1 MTTAAEVL
9 SGEARWCV
17 LHGDCLDVLDTLPAD
32 SFDSCCTDVPYE
44 LGFMGRDWDRSG
56 LAFNPETYR
65 KVLRVLKPGA
75 HLLVF
80 GGTRTY
86 HRIACAIED
95 AGFEIRDSISVF
107 SWLYASGFPKSLN
120 ISKAMDKADGV
131 EHLREVVHRY
141 TAGGN
146 AGTPTSEKGGTYGVG
161 VENSDPIELA
171 VTRGASEKSRTWD
184 GWGTALKPA
193 WEPVIVARKPLIGTV
208 VDNVLAHSTGAINID
223 ACRVATNW
231 DEPDRP
237 ESWKRSGH
245 TDKPEAEKIA
255 APAGNGIECHPG
267 GRWPPNVLFVHHP
280 ECDRRGSKRVP
291 KAGGDTLGP
300 AAGEVCNNEIYG
312 KDKRPRGLWRAY
324 GNDDGTETVAAYD
337 CHDGRTVTTL
347 RWMLDGHP
355 VDAVTFLSGSLLPAI
370 ERLAGLRTRST
381 DSATLTVDEIA
392 NACQLTAL
400 PSFRA
405 CCPSCLRSCG
415 EQLRHLQEDARA
427 SAEQLSDALAR
438 VYRSLCSPQHNQPS
452 RHGDRLSSSG
462 DAPRRNAT
470 SRTPSSK
477 KSVAA
482 QTTAPEAETH
492 AGKSDIFEA
501 ESPLASLPNSNRSSS
516 NGEHADTNETPFHSG
531 CIDAVVRVL
540 FVAACRL
547 RDLPCESFSTVL
559 PTCPVREL
567 ERQSGVK
574 TSGPI
579 AFRDKSTDG
588 IYGAYE
594 KRSQVQHCDTG
605 TAARFFPQFEI
616 DDDALFLYC
625 AKAARAERE
634 LGCDRLP
641 AKTGAEATSSKD
653 GQARLNSPRTGAGRS
668 ADRVRNSHPTVK
680 PTELIRYLLRL
691 VTRKDGVNL
700 DFTCGSGT
708 GGVAAVLEEMRF
720 VGIELNDTEKEPF
733 VTIARARIDYYARAG
748 VQRGLFEAV
757 ST

>member
-1 MTTAAEVL
+1 MTTAAAVL

-17 LHGDCLDVLDTLPAD
+17 LHGDCLDVLDTMPAD
-32 SFDSCCTDVPYE
+32 SFDSSCADVPYE
-44 LGFMGRDWDRSG
+44 LGFMGRTWDRSG

-107 SWLYASGFPKSLN
+107 SWVYGSGFPKSLN
-120 ISKAMDKADGV
+120 VSLAMDKVDGI
-131 EHLREVVHRY
+131 EDLREVVHRY

-161 VENSDPIELA
+161 VENSDPIGLA
-171 VTRGASEKSRTWD
+171 VTRGASDKSRAWD

-193 WEPVIVARKPLIGTV
+193 WEPVIVARKPLVGTV
-208 VDNVLAHSTGAINID
+208 VENVLQHGTGAINID

-237 ESWKRSGH
+237 DSWKRSGH

-255 APAGNGIECHPG
+255 APAGQGIECHPG

-280 ECDRRGSKRVP
+280 SCRRIADRVVKRELLQHTGDLDPVVAYGKGLHGSKAVGDVP
-291 KAGGDTLGP
+291 
-300 AAGEVCNNEIYG
+300 
-312 KDKRPRGLWRAY
+312 
-324 GNDDGTETVAAYD
+324 ETVAAYD
-337 CHDGRTVTTL
+337 CH
-347 RWMLDGHP
+347 
-355 VDAVTFLSGSLLPAI
+355 
-370 ERLAGLRTRST
+370 
-381 DSATLTVDEIA
+381 
-392 NACQLTAL
+392 
-400 PSFRA
+400 
-405 CCPSCLRSCG
+405 
-415 EQLRHLQEDARA
+415 
-427 SAEQLSDALAR
+427 
-438 VYRSLCSPQHNQPS
+438 
-452 RHGDRLSSSG
+452 
-462 DAPRRNAT
+462 
-470 SRTPSSK
+470 
-477 KSVAA
+477 
-482 QTTAPEAETH
+482 
-492 AGKSDIFEA
+492 
-501 ESPLASLPNSNRSSS
+501 
-516 NGEHADTNETPFHSG
+516 AD
-531 CIDAVVRVL
+531 
-540 FVAACRL
+540 
-547 RDLPCESFSTVL
+547 
-559 PTCPVREL
+559 CPVREL
-567 ERQSGVK
+567 ERQSGVTTK
-574 TSGPI
+574 RPTPAHSNDGCMYHASKVI
-579 AFRDKSTDG
+579 AGT
-588 IYGAYE
+588 
-594 KRSQVQHCDTG
+594 QLNDTV

-616 DDDALFLYC
+616 DDETLFLYC

-634 LGCDRLP
+634 LGCERIP
-641 AKTGAEATSSKD
+641 PKTGAEATGSKE

-680 PTELIRYLLRL
+680 PTELIRYLLRM

-757 ST
+757 SGG